1 VDSQFVGL
9 DSDFSTTIYQDLPT
23 EPGKTYL
30 LKFAFSARPFTP
42 LEDNRLLVYWGGQL
56 VADLSADGTNLTDTD
71 WHIFTYTVQATS
83 NITRLQFADGGVPN
97 TVGTYLDAVEVY
109 KFTYS
114 WSGFFPPVDN
124 PPTVNVARA
133 GAAIP
138 VKFSLG
144 GDQGLGIF
152 AAGYPASQ
160 PITCDFS
167 PLLSDVEE
175 TATAGGSS
183 LTYDPTTDQ
192 YTYIWKTDSAWKG
205 TCRKLTVKLND
216 GSTHIANFQFK

>member
-1 VDSQFVGL
+1 
-9 DSDFSTTIYQDLPT
+9 
-23 EPGKTYL
+23 
-30 LKFAFSARPFTP
+30 
-42 LEDNRLLVYWGGQL
+42 
-56 VADLSADGTNLTDTD
+56 
-71 WHIFTYTVQATS
+71 
-83 NITRLQFADGGVPN
+83 
-97 TVGTYLDAVEVY
+97 
-109 KFTYS
+109 
-114 WSGFFPPVDN
+114 
-124 PPTVNVARA
+124 VNVARA